1 MNCLRSWTHR
11 DLRGLHVD
19 RSNCSSAGPKRSY
32 ELFAEYVIPQCRNL
46 NVGRRDS
53 ISWVGENHELF
64 FGAMQ
69 QATREAIEKYKAG
82 DGGRP

>member
-1 MNCLRSWTHR
+1 VPDRRLRTFLFLAHNCADWDPLSARMS
-11 DLRGLHVD
+11 
-19 RSNCSSAGPKRSY
+19 CSR
-32 ELFAEYVIPQCRNL
+32 YVIPACRDL

-69 QATREAIEKYKAG
+69 QATREAIEKY
-82 DGGRP
+82 RER